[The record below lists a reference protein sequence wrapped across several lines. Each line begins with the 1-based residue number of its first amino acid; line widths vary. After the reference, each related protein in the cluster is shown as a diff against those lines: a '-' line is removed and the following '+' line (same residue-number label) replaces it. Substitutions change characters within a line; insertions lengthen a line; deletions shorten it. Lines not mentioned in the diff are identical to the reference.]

1 MFSPSRKIGRP
12 LEDTKSYCPS
22 KKRRVLTLQ
31 IKLDII
37 EKFENGAT
45 NSKISQD
52 DDYTLLEL
60 DDQRAF
66 EEKEMEAEELEVE
79 NKELSTDQLVSIV
92 TKANELC
99 DLVSED
105 PDTDDSFKCRQA
117 IKNITKKY
125 KDKLEEKPR
134 QKTVQTS
141 LRDYF
146 NTK

>member
-1 MFSPSRKIGRP
+1 M
-12 LEDTKSYCPS
+12 D
-22 KKRRVLTLQ
+22 
-31 IKLDII
+31 
-37 EKFENGAT
+37 FENVMELLT
-45 NSKISQD
+45 SHKEPMD
-52 DDYTLLEL
+52 DDTLLEL

-125 KDKLEEKPR
+125 KDKLEEKTR